1 MINYHF
7 ITKEN
12 EALKLF
18 QGTVSHLLISE
29 CHKRLS
35 SQVSHLS
42 NRYLNDLAIGHKQ
55 VIQWDLHLYVPTYNS
70 VVNRIIYKWEMGLPW
85 VLTFSLKFL
94 TYKVG
99 TGFTAYYFSPLFIW
113 ITPACSPDCATGGW
127 VRRGG
132 GMVGGGG
139 GRCLAICWKVY
150 CILNSITFCNYYLII

>member
-29 CHKRLS
+29 CHKCLS
-35 SQVSHLS
+35 SQVSDFS
-42 NRYLNDLAIGHKQ
+42 DRYLNDLAIGHKQ
-55 VIQWDLHLYVPTYNS
+55 VIQWDLHLYVPTYKS
-70 VVNRIIYKWEMGLPW
+70 VVNRRIYKWEMGLPW

-99 TGFTAYYFSPLFIW
+99 TGFMAYYFSTLFIW
-113 ITPACSPDCATGGW
+113 MTPTWSCGTGGC
-127 VRRGG
+127 VRGGG

-139 GRCLAICWKVY
+139 GRCLTICWKVY
-150 CILNSITFCNYYLII
+150 CILNSITFVITI